1 MTLSHETIKSLP
13 TGGKNLG
20 QKNVKVR
27 NALRRSCL
35 KYSVLEGT
43 ALEAPWS
50 CFLSHVSFH
59 TWMWFLTLSTHV
71 W

>member
-27 NALRRSCL
+27 NAL
-35 KYSVLEGT
+35 T
-43 ALEAPWS
+43 
-50 CFLSHVSFH
+50 
-59 TWMWFLTLSTHV
+59 
-71 W
+71 